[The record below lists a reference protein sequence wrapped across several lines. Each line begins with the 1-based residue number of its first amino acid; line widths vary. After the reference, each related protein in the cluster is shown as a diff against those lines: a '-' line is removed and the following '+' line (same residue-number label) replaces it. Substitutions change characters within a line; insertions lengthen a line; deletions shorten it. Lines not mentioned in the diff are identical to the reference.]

1 MAPFFRNR
9 CNETSE
15 SSGTGIKSNACDE
28 RRAGFVASQDVAA
41 LPQTTQ
47 TDRDLEAG
55 ACPNHAPPVPTSAHP
70 TADLPLSSPQLGDQT
85 ADPPTTGP
93 NPPMLCSSYPEFLPV
108 PPRYFKRSGTVP
120 RVHHDIKIPPLS
132 IRMTDD
138 APVGW
143 TRYEHPKGPTYFH
156 HESKNIFT
164 NTLLGTSA
172 NLDTISRFI
181 TSFESF
187 VSDNRIHLDPSSELV
202 FALSESGKSAGRC
215 GYYLVDHQNRTVFW
229 LDEFNAAYLPDWRDV
244 PGVMAD
250 AHIRGPDPIIAWFVA
265 NLVCQDMNSRL
276 CTGERASGILVSI
289 LHVFI
294 VTIPT
299 PTPAYPQC
307 LLLLVRRHCEF
318 FPHTREVTQGL
329 VDELRDMITHA
340 LGDISNYPLSI
351 IEDTTDELKT
361 MLDIV
366 AAAETQVK
374 KLAPASFATLTRHRF
389 INFHGQPSARSAC
402 SQTMYDGSTGRS
414 YFSML
419 SYLLHFGGPQ
429 AYLRVLGG
437 AYVDRMVN
445 ATHVNQVVSRLTV
458 EWQDFILI
466 ATVLLNANVALLAI
480 QSVDNGNSH
489 GIRSPIQIASYM
501 SIASSIGSIIA
512 GLLLVRQNRS
522 KGPASPLRLLSNH
535 SFNLQLMAL
544 TYSLPWNFLMLSIL
558 SFMLSFGI
566 LCFSSDPF
574 TCLIVGALCFTVAT
588 LLIFNAWYC
597 RETDIAPKKE
607 TPPNPPKALNTTSDS

>member
-1 MAPFFRNR
+1 
-9 CNETSE
+9 
-15 SSGTGIKSNACDE
+15 
-28 RRAGFVASQDVAA
+28 
-41 LPQTTQ
+41 
-47 TDRDLEAG
+47 
-55 ACPNHAPPVPTSAHP
+55 
-70 TADLPLSSPQLGDQT
+70 
-85 ADPPTTGP
+85 
-93 NPPMLCSSYPEFLPV
+93 MLCSSYPEFLPV

-250 AHIRGPDPIIAWFVA
+250 AHIRHELEALYW
-265 NLVCQDMNSRL
+265 
-276 CTGERASGILVSI
+276 
-289 LHVFI
+289 
-294 VTIPT
+294 
-299 PTPAYPQC
+299 
-307 LLLLVRRHCEF
+307 RHCEF

-374 KLAPASFATLTRHRF
+374 KLAPASFATLSRLMYLRGF
-389 INFHGQPSARSAC
+389 CSLYLADQPSARSAC

-522 KGPASPLRLLSNH
+522 KGPASPVS
-535 SFNLQLMAL
+535 
-544 TYSLPWNFLMLSIL
+544 
-558 SFMLSFGI
+558 GI
-566 LCFSSDPF
+566 LVI
-574 TCLIVGALCFTVAT
+574 T
-588 LLIFNAWYC
+588 
-597 RETDIAPKKE
+597 
-607 TPPNPPKALNTTSDS
+607 

>member
-55 ACPNHAPPVPTSAHP
+55 ACPNDAPPVPTSAHP

-93 NPPMLCSSYPEFLPV
+93 NPPMLCSSYPEFLPI

-156 HESKNIFT
+156 HESKNILT

-250 AHIRGPDPIIAWFVA
+250 AHIRRPDPNIAWLVA
-265 NLVCQDMNSRL
+265 NLVCQDTNSRL
-276 CTGERASGILVSI
+276 CTGERVR
-289 LHVFI
+289 HF
-294 VTIPT
+294 
-299 PTPAYPQC
+299 AYLQC
-307 LLLLVRRHCEF
+307 LLLPVRRHCEY

-329 VDELRDMITHA
+329 VDELRDIITYT
-340 LGDISNYPLSI
+340 LGDVSTYPLSV
-351 IEDTTDELKT
+351 IEFTTDELKT

-374 KLAPASFATLTRHRF
+374 KLAPASFATLSRLMYLRGF
-389 INFHGQPSARSAC
+389 CSAYLADQPSARSAR

-419 SYLLHFGGPQ
+419 SHLLHFGGPQ

-544 TYSLPWNFLMLSIL
+544 TYTLPWNFLMLS
-558 SFMLSFGI
+558 
-566 LCFSSDPF
+566 
-574 TCLIVGALCFTVAT
+574 
-588 LLIFNAWYC
+588 
-597 RETDIAPKKE
+597 
-607 TPPNPPKALNTTSDS
+607 